1 MIIVDFTLFY
11 YCSHTTRSNDDEVDI
26 KAKRYKNEI
35 VYNDKIL

>member
-11 YCSHTTRSNDDEVDI
+11 YCSLPMRNDDEVDI
-26 KAKRYKNEI
+26 KAKRYKTEI